1 MNYQLFNDDCLAGMK
16 KIESGSVDA
25 IICDPPYN
33 LTDCAWDKSVID
45 LAAMWSEFKRIL
57 KPCSATVLFA
67 SGKFT
72 HKLIASNFDWYK
84 YKWIWVKNAPTMFVH
99 AKNAPMRKF
108 EEICVFSNG
117 VVNHKTVSEKRMP
130 YNPQGLVPC
139 GFERY
144 ENGADKP
151 SQLRAG
157 GRGAKWDGIY
167 DDCASSWRS
176 CSRNK
181 VNVKTGKNATKTQI
195 HNPHPENIYIQ
206 EQTGYPV
213 DVLYYNVEPA
223 NKKIHPTQKPVD
235 LLEYLI
241 RTYTNEGE
249 LVLDATMGSGST
261 GVAAINTG
269 RRFIGFELE
278 KKFYDTAEKRIS
290 EALAI
295 KQQEFF

>member
-1 MNYQLFNDDCLAGMK
+1 MYTIYNEDCLAGMK

-108 EEICVFSNG
+108 EEILIFSDG
-117 VVNHKTVSEKRMP
+117 AINHASVSNRRMK
-130 YNPQGLVPC
+130 YNPQGVTPIEKVKDKYSLSSTKA
-139 GFERY
+139 GY
-144 ENGADKP
+144 E
-151 SQLRAG
+151 
-157 GRGAKWDGIY
+157 
-167 DDCASSWRS
+167 S
-176 CSRNK
+176 CNK
-181 VNVKTGKNATKTQI
+181 I
-195 HNPHPENIYIQ
+195 HNQNKRKFGSAYGARPSHTDFYVQ

-213 DVLYYNVEPA
+213 DVLYYNVVPSNE
-223 NKKIHPTQKPVD
+223 KLHPTQKPVD

-278 KKFYDTAEKRIS
+278 KEFYDIAKRRIEQAEQLKAQELFDYDEYGRTRGG
-290 EALAI
+290 EAVTRA
-295 KQQEFF
+295 EE